1 LTVKYTTGDLEGD
14 KFEASDPESPFK
26 GKSTD
31 ECSALLTRLAEE
43 TGAYTLDAV
52 FGVYDKRSTQDGS
65 ILLVQWDDDKLESM
79 RCVPEL
85 ACTKLLQYMTG
96 DASIAEDREE
106 AEEEEDSV
114 FRLSEEFLGPA

>member
-1 LTVKYTTGDLEGD
+1 MTVKYTTEDLED
-14 KFEASDPESPFK
+14 HEFEASDPESPFK
-26 GKSTD
+26 DQSAD
-31 ECSALLTRLAEE
+31 ECSALLTRLAEN

-52 FGVYDKRSTQDGS
+52 FGVYDQRSTQDGS
-65 ILLVQWDDDKLESM
+65 ILLVQWDEDKLESM

-106 AEEEEDSV
+106 TEEEEDGV
-114 FRLSEEFLGPA
+114 FRLNEEFL

>member
-85 ACTKLLQYMTG
+85 ACTNLLQYMTG

-106 AEEEEDSV
+106 AEEEEDGV
-114 FRLSEEFLGPA
+114 FRLNEEFL